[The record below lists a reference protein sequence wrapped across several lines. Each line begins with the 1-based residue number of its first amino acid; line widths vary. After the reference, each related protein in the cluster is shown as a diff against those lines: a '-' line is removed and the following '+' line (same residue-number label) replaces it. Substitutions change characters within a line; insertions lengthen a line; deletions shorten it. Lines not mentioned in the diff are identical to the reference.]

1 MNLPLPPALQRGAI
15 TIGTFDGV
23 HRGHASILAQLR
35 AAAQAAGGPSII
47 VTFDP
52 HPRSVVQ
59 PGEKLELLTPLK
71 ERIQLLREAGIDEV
85 VVTPFTPAFA
95 SMEAADYIRDFLVR
109 NFHPAAIVIGYD
121 HRFGAGRR
129 GNLELLEACAQKW
142 NYTVSEIE
150 ATLLSEAAI
159 SSTKIRTALRTGAVE
174 KAAEMLGRPYALEG
188 TVVEGKKLGR
198 TIGYPTANL
207 EPVCAEQLVPAGGV
221 YAVQVWEGADFL
233 AGGMLNIGHRPTVAA
248 AGAPQTIEVHLLNG
262 FSGDLYHRQLR
273 LLFVARLRN
282 EQPFAGIE
290 ALKEQ
295 LGKDAL
301 AAAEALAGSLT

>member
-1 MNLPLPPALQRGAI
+1 MNLPLPPSLRRGAI

-23 HRGHASILAQLR
+23 HRGHASILEQLR
-35 AAAQAAGGPSII
+35 AAARSAGGPSII
-47 VTFDP
+47 VTFHP

-59 PGEKLELLTPLK
+59 PGEKLELLTPLE
-71 ERIQLLREAGIDEV
+71 ERIKLLREAGIDEV

-95 SMEAADYIRDFLVR
+95 SMEAKDYIRDFLVH

-129 GNLELLEACAQKW
+129 GNLELLAACAKKW
-142 NYTVSEIE
+142 NYTVSEIP

-159 SSTKIRTALRTGAVE
+159 SSTKIRTALRAGDIA
-174 KAAEMLGRPYALEG
+174 KATEMMGRPYALEG

-207 EPVCAEQLVPAGGV
+207 QPICTDQLIPAGGV
-221 YAVQVWEGADFL
+221 YAVQVLEGNRIL
-233 AGGMLNIGHRPTVAA
+233 AGGMLNIGRRPTVDV
-248 AGAPQTIEVHLLNG
+248 AGAPQTIEVHLLEG
-262 FSGDLYHRQLR
+262 FSGDLYGRQLR
-273 LLFVARLRN
+273 LLFAARLRD
-282 EQPFAGIE
+282 EQQFAGIE

-295 LGKDAL
+295 LAKDAI
-301 AAAEALAGSLT
+301 AATQALAR

>member
-23 HRGHASILAQLR
+23 HRGHASILEQLR
-35 AAAQAAGGPSII
+35 AAATSAGGPSII

-52 HPRSVVQ
+52 HPRSVVH
-59 PGEKLELLTPLK
+59 PGEKLELLTPLE
-71 ERIQLLREAGIDEV
+71 ERIKLLREAGIDEV

-95 SMEAADYIRDFLVR
+95 SMEAEDYIRDFLVH

-129 GNLELLEACAQKW
+129 GNLALLATCAEKW
-142 NYTVSEIE
+142 NYTVSEIP

-159 SSTKIRTALRTGAVE
+159 SSTKIRTALRAGDIA
-174 KAAEMLGRPYALEG
+174 KANEMMGRPYALEG

-207 EPVCAEQLVPAGGV
+207 QPICTEQLIPAGGV
-221 YAVQVWEGADFL
+221 YAVQVYEGTTFL
-233 AGGMLNIGHRPTVAA
+233 AGGMLNIGRRPTVDA
-248 AGAPQTIEVHLLNG
+248 AGAAQTIEVNLLEG
-262 FSGDLYHRQLR
+262 FSEDLYGRQLR
-273 LLFVARLRN
+273 LLFVARLRD
-282 EQPFAGIE
+282 EQQFSGIE
-290 ALKEQ
+290 ALKMQ
-295 LGKDAL
+295 LGKDAE
-301 AAAEALAGSLT
+301 AAAEALSQ